1 MADVNQVLKLVM
13 NINYGGPGWS
23 EGYYLDR
30 ASFADGLDIG
40 SELAAWR
47 ANSLAVGGVM
57 NWARLS
63 FVDKPRNTVGVI
75 KRPIKPRIYTG
86 GTLYAGP
93 LQQVQTAL
101 FYRTETTDGR
111 WANRLFRGVP
121 DDFVREQTIT
131 GVTSTIADV
140 PAVLPDINDTAV
152 AQVDIFR
159 GFLKLMMAN
168 TFYIR
173 KGPGPVVVWEMLP
186 WNRLIFRGVA
196 DRQTGKA
203 FGTPRGRARKRVP
216 AGP

>member
-1 MADVNQVLKLVM
+1 MATVSQVLKLVM

-30 ASFADGLDIG
+30 ASFADGLAIG
-40 SELAAWR
+40 GQLAAWR

-63 FVDKPRNTVGVI
+63 FIDRPRNTVGVI
-75 KRPIKPRIYTG
+75 NRPIKPRIYTG
-86 GTLYAGP
+86 GTQYAGP
-93 LQQVQTAL
+93 IQQVQTSL
-101 FYRTETTDGR
+101 FYRTETDDGR
-111 WANRLFRGVP
+111 WANRLFRGIP
-121 DDFVREQTIT
+121 DDFVREMTT
-131 GVTSTIADV
+131 TAPTLMGTL

-152 AQVDIFR
+152 AQFDIFM
-159 GFLKLMMAN
+159 GFLKLLMEN

-173 KGPGPVVVWEMLP
+173 KGLGPTANWEMLP

-216 AGP
+216 AGGN